1 MQNIFQRPWT
11 VAFLAIFNTLLWGSA
26 FPFIKLSYEKLDI
39 HSNEYGQQLLFAGER
54 FLLAGILLLIISQT
68 VLKRSIRLT
77 PKKFKA
83 YAHLGS
89 FLTFL
94 QYLFFYIG
102 LSISTGV
109 QGSIIAGSTSFF
121 QMALAHIRYED
132 DKLNRL
138 KGLALTFGFSGIV
151 IANWPATGTEISFGL
166 GEILLILAMVSGA
179 FGNLIA
185 KDYAKEYDVA
195 PMTAWA
201 MVTGSIGLLII
212 GYLLDPGGI
221 SMPYTGQT
229 IAFLFYLAM
238 LSAIGFTLWNT
249 LMKHNPVSRISLY
262 IFLVPL
268 FGVMLSGI
276 LLGETIPWNAIV
288 GLIFVIVGIY
298 LSTYFQGKRMKKRSV
313 SH

>member
-39 HSNEYGQQLLFAGER
+39 QSNEYGQQLLFAGER
-54 FLLAGILLLIISQT
+54 FLLAGVLLLIISQT

-77 PKKFKA
+77 PKKFRA
-83 YAHLGS
+83 YSHLGS

-121 QMALAHIRYED
+121 QMALAHIRYDD

-151 IANWPATGTEISFGL
+151 IANWPATGTEVGFGL
-166 GEILLILAMVSGA
+166 GEVLLILAMVSGA

-185 KDYAKEYDVA
+185 KDYSKEYDVA

-201 MVTGSIGLLII
+201 MVTGSIGLLVI
-212 GYLLDPGGI
+212 GYLLDPSGI

-298 LSTYFQGKRMKKRSV
+298 LSTYFQGKRVKKRSV

>member
-1 MQNIFQRPWT
+1 MENVFQRNWT
-11 VAFLAIFNTLLWGSA
+11 VMLLALFNTLLWGSA
-26 FPFIKLSYEKLDI
+26 FPFIKLSYRELDI
-39 HSNEYGQQLLFAGER
+39 QSNEYGQQLFFAGER
-54 FLLAGILLLIISQT
+54 FLLAGVLLLGISHF
-68 VLKRSIRLT
+68 VLKRSIRLDRQRI
-77 PKKFKA
+77 KA

-121 QMALAHIRYED
+121 QMLLAHFRYED
-132 DKLNRL
+132 DRLNRL
-138 KGLALTFGFSGIV
+138 KGIALTLGFSGIV
-151 IANWPATGTEISFGL
+151 IANWPASGTEIGFGP
-166 GEILLILAMVSGA
+166 GEILLIMAMISGA
-179 FGNLIA
+179 FANLIA
-185 KDYAKEYDVA
+185 KDYSRSYDVA

-201 MVTGSIGLLII
+201 MVIGSLGLLVIGLII
-212 GYLLDPGGI
+212 EPSGASL
-221 SMPYTGQT
+221 PYTFQT
-229 IAFLFYLAM
+229 SLFLLYLAM

-262 IFLVPL
+262 MFFVPL

-288 GLIFVIVGIY
+288 GLFFVVAGIY
-298 LSTYFQGKRMKKRSV
+298 LSTYFQGRKVKR
-313 SH
+313 